1 MGIGVLLTAIIMGVA
16 LGGNNTKMSDAE
28 VIKRARQLGMVDASG
43 TLSSYSEATKG
54 AEENNSDEIASGEK
68 LSEEGKEVPEEVNE
82 GQSET
87 DKSVPEVDEEKK
99 ESAQIGESSESVEA
113 EADIT
118 LASTQV
124 EDTTSSETA
133 KEETDNG
140 VKTQQ
145 VTKTEEPQTQP
156 ETQQNEQTAPETT
169 EANNQQEAAPRTE
182 NQTEQPAAD
191 TAQQEQAASENTEV
205 NNQQEATP
213 QNENQTEQPAAEN
226 AQPEVQT
233 QPETSSDVN
242 YIVVV
247 IPGGSESDTCARI
260 LREAGVIA
268 DGVDFNNYLVRS
280 GLDRKIRSGT
290 KQIPKGS
297 SYEQI
302 ASIITR

>member
-1 MGIGVLLTAIIMGVA
+1 MKLKYYLRGMGIGVLLTAIIMGVA

-145 VTKTEEPQTQP
+145 VTKTAEPQAQP

-169 EANNQQEAAPRTE
+169 EANNQQEAAP
-182 NQTEQPAAD
+182 
-191 TAQQEQAASENTEV
+191 
-205 NNQQEATP
+205 
-213 QNENQTEQPAAEN
+213 QNENQTEQQAAENAQTEQPTTENTQTEQTAAEN

>member
-1 MGIGVLLTAIIMGVA
+1 MKLKYYLRGMGIGVLLTAIIMGVA

-124 EDTTSSETA
+124 EDTTSSEPA

-145 VTKTEEPQTQP
+145 VTKTAEPQAQP

-169 EANNQQEAAPRTE
+169 EANNQQEAAPQTE
-182 NQTEQPAAD
+182 NQTEQPAA
-191 TAQQEQAASENTEV
+191 ENT
-205 NNQQEATP
+205 
-213 QNENQTEQPAAEN
+213 QTEQTAAEN

-233 QPETSSDVN
+233 QPEASSDVN

-260 LREAGVIA
+260 LREAGVIT